1 MKQNRIIDA
10 VLYHDLIQFFKLN
23 DVFKVFELF
32 DLQPFLRVK
41 KVQDV
46 SVLRQLVPRSFD
58 TLASLNNSLKS
69 KNSQISEKKQAL
81 MQTSN
86 LLSGFV

>member
-10 VLYHDLIQFFKLN
+10 VLYHDLIQFLELN
-23 DVFKVFELF
+23 DDFKVFELF

-46 SVLRQLVPRSFD
+46 SVLRQLVPRSFGH
-58 TLASLNNSLKS
+58 TGES
-69 KNSQISEKKQAL
+69 KQFSKVQELTNLREE
-81 MQTSN
+81 TSFDAN
-86 LLSGFV
+86 FQFAERFR